1 MARIVPIILLSLL
14 LALSA
19 VAAQD
24 DLQDETILLTYIP
37 NIQFAPFYVGIYDGY
52 FAKAGFTVK
61 LEHLQEPEVL
71 DLVAA
76 GQADF
81 GIVSGEQVILARSQG
96 RDVVYVF
103 EWFQQYP
110 VGIVIAG
117 GDGISSL
124 DGLRGTKVGI
134 PGRFGA
140 SYSGLTALLKSAGLS
155 ESDVEI
161 DEIGFNASE
170 VLCVGAVKS
179 AVVYVNNEP
188 LQIENRIAAND
199 CAGLTSIEVVTVAS
213 QVDLVSNGLI
223 VNADILRSDAAKVG
237 RMVAAIEQAVQASI
251 NNPARAYLASLQFVD
266 NLPISEQMFTRL
278 QELSAAQADFLQTN
292 PDREQIAASREEMN
306 EQLGESVGGDS
317 LTQFAVLLRTIDLW
331 DADTLGYTDLL
342 SWESMHETLQM
353 MGFLDDQHLDLEES
367 FSNQFVSG
375 VDV

>member
-1 MARIVPIILLSLL
+1 MVRIVPIIFLSLL
-14 LALSA
+14 LATSA

-37 NIQFAPFYVGIYDGY
+37 NIQFSPFYVGIYDGY
-52 FAKAGFTVK
+52 FAEAGFTVK

-96 RDVVYVF
+96 RDIVYVF

-110 VGIVIAG
+110 VGIVIAS

-124 DGLRGTKVGI
+124 DALRGTKIGI

-170 VLCVGAVKS
+170 VICVGAVKS

-188 LQIENRIAAND
+188 LQIENRIAADD
-199 CAGLTSIEVVTVAS
+199 CAGLTSIEVITVAS

-223 VNADILRSDAAKVG
+223 VNADILRSNAAKVG
-237 RMVAAIEQAVQASI
+237 RMVAAIEKAVQASI
-251 NNPARAYLASLQFVD
+251 NNPARAYLASLQFVE
-266 NLPISEQMFTRL
+266 NLPINEKMLARL
-278 QELSAAQADFLQTN
+278 EELSAAQADFLQTN
-292 PDREQIAASREEMN
+292 PDREQIAASREELN
-306 EQLGESVGGDS
+306 EQLRDSVGGDS

-331 DADTLGYTDLL
+331 DADALGFTDLL

-353 MGFLDDQHLDLEES
+353 MGFLDDQDLDLEAS
-367 FSNQFVSG
+367 FSNQFVLGAG
-375 VDV
+375 V

>member
-1 MARIVPIILLSLL
+1 MVRIVPIIFLSLL
-14 LALSA
+14 LATSA

-52 FAKAGFTVK
+52 FAEAGFTVK

-117 GDGISSL
+117 GEGISSL
-124 DGLRGTKVGI
+124 DALRGTKVGI

-188 LQIENRIAAND
+188 LQIENRIAADD
-199 CAGLTSIEVVTVAS
+199 CAGLTSIEVITVAS
-213 QVDLVSNGLI
+213 HVDLVSNGLI
-223 VNADILRSDAAKVG
+223 VNADILRSNAAKVG

-251 NNPARAYLASLQFVD
+251 NNPARAYLASLQFVE
-266 NLPISEQMFTRL
+266 NLPINAQMLARL
-278 QELSAAQADFLQTN
+278 EELSAAQADFLRTN
-292 PDREQIAASREEMN
+292 PDREQIAASREELN
-306 EQLGESVGGDS
+306 EQLRESVGGDS

-331 DADTLGYTDLL
+331 DADALGFTDLL

-353 MGFLDDQHLDLEES
+353 MGFLDDQDLDLEAS
-367 FSNQFVSG
+367 FSNQFVLGAG
-375 VDV
+375 V

>member
-19 VAAQD
+19 VAA
-24 DLQDETILLTYIP
+24 QDETILLTYIP

-52 FAKAGFTVK
+52 FAEAGFTVK

-251 NNPARAYLASLQFVD
+251 NNPARAYLASLQFVE